1 MLGKQKIPKL
11 TKKQK
16 AFADNYIK
24 TGIAESSAV
33 KAGYSDNYAKSQSYK
48 LLEYI
53 GIKDYIRKRLDRV
66 DSKVLDKQVN
76 VHEAVN
82 KTLTQLMGIDV
93 FNQEI
98 VKTKA
103 FEVDDNGNTVSI
115 EKQNVPV
122 RPNDLIKLLELKA
135 KLEQLFD
142 NREDDKDSVDRLENI
157 VDKFKG
163 LADE

>member
-1 MLGKQKIPKL
+1 MLK
-11 TKKQK
+11 
-16 AFADNYIK
+16 
-24 TGIAESSAV
+24 E
-33 KAGYSDNYAKSQSYK
+33 
-48 LLEYI
+48 
-53 GIKDYIRKRLDRV
+53 
-66 DSKVLDKQVN
+66 QVN

-82 KTLTQLMGIDV
+82 RTLTQLMGIDV

>member
-1 MLGKQKIPKL
+1 MNKKKL
-11 TKKQK
+11 TERQK
-16 AFADNYIK
+16 NFADHYIK
-24 TGIAESSAV
+24 TGVAYSSAL
-33 KAGYSDNYAKSQSYK
+33 KAGYSKTYARTNAHIMIENTSISD
-48 LLEYI
+48 YI
-53 GIKDYIRKRLDRV
+53 GKRLAKV
-66 DSKVLDKQVN
+66 DKKVLEKQVN
-76 VHEAVN
+76 VHDAVN
-82 KTLTQLMGIDV
+82 KTLAQLLGIDV